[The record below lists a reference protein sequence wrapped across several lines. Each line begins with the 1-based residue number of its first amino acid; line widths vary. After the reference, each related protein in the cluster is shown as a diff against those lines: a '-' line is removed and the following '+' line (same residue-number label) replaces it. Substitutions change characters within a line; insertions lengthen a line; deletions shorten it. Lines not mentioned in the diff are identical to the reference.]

1 MKSLSKKEKNEVAE
15 KHPVFDWI
23 DAMVSAAVF
32 CMVIFTFFIKSFR
45 VVGPSMLPNYVEGE
59 RVIVASVFAVI
70 KPGDVVVTDA
80 HNGTGDPLIKR
91 VLALEGDEIYIE
103 EDGTIYRN
111 GEVYQDIVDTTRA
124 TRNGDTVYPLVV
136 PEGCV
141 FLLGDNR
148 MVSFDSR
155 YVQVGCV
162 PVECIVGKVLN

>member
-1 MKSLSKKEKNEVAE
+1 MKSLSAEEKNIVAE
-15 KHPVFDWI
+15 KHPLFEWI

-59 RVIVASVFAVI
+59 RVIVASVYTRI

-91 VLALEGDEIYIE
+91 VIALGGDEVFIE
-103 EDGTIYRN
+103 EDGTVYVN

-124 TRNGDTVYPLVV
+124 TANGDTIYPVVV
-136 PEGCV
+136 PEGYV
-141 FLLGDNR
+141 FLMGDNR
-148 MVSFDSR
+148 LVSFDSR
-155 YVQVGCV
+155 YLQVGCV